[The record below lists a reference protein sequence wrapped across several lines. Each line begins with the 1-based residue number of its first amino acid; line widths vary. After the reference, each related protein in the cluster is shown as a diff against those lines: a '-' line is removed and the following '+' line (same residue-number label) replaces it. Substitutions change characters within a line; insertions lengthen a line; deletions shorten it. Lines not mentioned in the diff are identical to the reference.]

1 MSQRRFN
8 TQTITLQIGL
18 TTPGSHAGMIYAKW
32 AELQLNEAGV
42 YNFGIVVGTLRVQ
55 ANAVVTI
62 PQNLSLP
69 PQQVQWIFLV
79 E

>member
-1 MSQRRFN
+1 
-8 TQTITLQIGL
+8 
-18 TTPGSHAGMIYAKW
+18 MIYAKW